1 MKLNEKAFAIASAG
15 SFSIVWIV
23 CSLLVM
29 VMPDMMSN
37 MSGKMLHTDWNTMGW
52 HMTLMGVIV
61 GGILWTLLAGITG
74 WLIAK
79 IYNIQVRK

>member
-37 MSGKMLHTDWNTMGW
+37 MSGKCC
-52 HMTLMGVIV
+52 
-61 GGILWTLLAGITG
+61 
-74 WLIAK
+74 
-79 IYNIQVRK
+79 IQIEYYGMVYDF